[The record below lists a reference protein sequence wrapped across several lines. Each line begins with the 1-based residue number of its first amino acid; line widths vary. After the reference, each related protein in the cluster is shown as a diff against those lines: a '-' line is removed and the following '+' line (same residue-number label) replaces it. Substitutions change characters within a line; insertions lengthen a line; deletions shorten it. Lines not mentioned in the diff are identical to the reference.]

1 MCHSE
6 PAITTDMKTAREL
19 LLAMIDALDRDDQ
32 KAYAEAFEQLKARHS
47 EAYQRAR
54 KRQERTTP
62 HP

>member
-1 MCHSE
+1 
-6 PAITTDMKTAREL
+6 MKTAREL

>member
-1 MCHSE
+1 MN
-6 PAITTDMKTAREL
+6 PMQTAREL

-54 KRQERTTP
+54 KLQERTTP